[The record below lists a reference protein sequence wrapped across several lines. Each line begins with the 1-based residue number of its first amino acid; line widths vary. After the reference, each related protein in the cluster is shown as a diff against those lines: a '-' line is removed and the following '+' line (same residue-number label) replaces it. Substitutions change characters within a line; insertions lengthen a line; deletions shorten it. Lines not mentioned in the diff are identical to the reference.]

1 MRAIFNIMYMTIR
14 KFIIAFM
21 AVMLTAGAVM
31 ATERIKVDRKAL
43 ASVVTKTPEKR
54 NALVAKYEKGE
65 ALTPAEMAV
74 VYYGQAYVP
83 GHKPAANYPDVDA
96 AYAKKDYPSTLTLVD
111 AVLRENPVALNQLFR
126 GYVAAASSPEPR
138 IKARA
143 ADFQKR
149 IDAICTLIF
158 SSGSGVTG
166 EEPFIV
172 LTTEDALAF
181 VRNYLQ
187 PSEIIGQAQVDGMD
201 AVKVNWP
208 GQSEPVIFY
217 FARP

>member
-1 MRAIFNIMYMTIR
+1 MTIR
-14 KFIIAFM
+14 KFIIALIAIVLAGGS
-21 AVMLTAGAVM
+21 AVAA
-31 ATERIKVDRKAL
+31 ERIKVDRKAL
-43 ASVVTKTPEKR
+43 ASVVTKTPDKR

-65 ALTPAEMAV
+65 SLTPAEMAV

-83 GHKPAANYPDVDA
+83 GHKPAASYPDVDA
-96 AYAKKDYPSTLTLVD
+96 AYAKKDYPATLTLVD

-126 GYVAAASSPEPR
+126 GYVAAASSTEPR
-138 IKARA
+138 VKARA
-143 ADFQKR
+143 ENFQKR
-149 IDAICTLIF
+149 IDAICSLIF

-172 LTTEDALAF
+172 LTTEDAMAF

-187 PSEIIGQAQVDGMD
+187 PTEILGQAQVDGMD
-201 AVKVNWP
+201 AVKVKWP
-208 GQSEPVIFY
+208 DQTEPMIFY

>member
-1 MRAIFNIMYMTIR
+1 MTIR
-14 KFIIAFM
+14 KFIIALIAIVLAGGS
-21 AVMLTAGAVM
+21 AVAA
-31 ATERIKVDRKAL
+31 ERIKVDRKAL
-43 ASVVTKTPEKR
+43 ASVVTKTPDKR

-65 ALTPAEMAV
+65 SLTPAEMAV

-83 GHKPAANYPDVDA
+83 GHKPAASYPDVDA
-96 AYAKKDYPSTLTLVD
+96 AYAKKDYPATLTLVD

-126 GYVAAASSPEPR
+126 GYVAAANSTEPR
-138 IKARA
+138 VKARA
-143 ADFQKR
+143 ENFQKR
-149 IDAICTLIF
+149 IDAICSLIF

-172 LTTEDALAF
+172 LTTEDAMAF

-187 PSEIIGQAQVDGMD
+187 PTEILGQAQVDGMD
-201 AVKVNWP
+201 AVKVKWP
-208 GQSEPVIFY
+208 DQTEPVIFY

>member
-1 MRAIFNIMYMTIR
+1 MTIR
-14 KFIIAFM
+14 KFIIALIAIVLAGGS
-21 AVMLTAGAVM
+21 AVAA
-31 ATERIKVDRKAL
+31 ERIKVDRKAL
-43 ASVVTKTPEKR
+43 ASVVTKTPDKR

-65 ALTPAEMAV
+65 SLTPAEMAV

-83 GHKPAANYPDVDA
+83 GHKPAASYPDVDA
-96 AYAKKDYPSTLTLVD
+96 AYAKKDYPATLTLVD

-126 GYVAAASSPEPR
+126 GYVAAASSTEPR
-138 IKARA
+138 VKARA
-143 ADFQKR
+143 ENFQKR
-149 IDAICTLIF
+149 IDAICSLIF

-172 LTTEDALAF
+172 LTTEDAMAF

-187 PSEIIGQAQVDGMD
+187 PTEILGQAQVDGMD
-201 AVKVNWP
+201 AVKVKWP
-208 GQSEPVIFY
+208 DQAEPVIFY

>member
-1 MRAIFNIMYMTIR
+1 MTIR
-14 KFIIAFM
+14 KFIIALIAIVLAGGS
-21 AVMLTAGAVM
+21 AVAA
-31 ATERIKVDRKAL
+31 ERIKVDRKAL
-43 ASVVTKTPEKR
+43 ASVVTKTPDKR

-65 ALTPAEMAV
+65 SLTPAEMAV

-83 GHKPAANYPDVDA
+83 GHKPAASYPDVDA

-126 GYVAAASSPEPR
+126 GYVAAANSTEPR
-138 IKARA
+138 VKARA
-143 ADFQKR
+143 ENFQKR
-149 IDAICTLIF
+149 IVAICSLIF

-172 LTTEDALAF
+172 LTTEDAMAF

-187 PSEIIGQAQVDGMD
+187 PTEILGQAQVDGMD
-201 AVKVNWP
+201 AVKVKWP
-208 GQSEPVIFY
+208 DQTEPVIFY

>member
-1 MRAIFNIMYMTIR
+1 MTIR
-14 KFIIAFM
+14 KFIIALIAIVLAGGS
-21 AVMLTAGAVM
+21 AVAA
-31 ATERIKVDRKAL
+31 ERIKVDRKAL
-43 ASVVTKTPEKR
+43 ASVVTKTPDKR

-65 ALTPAEMAV
+65 SLTPAEMAV

-83 GHKPAANYPDVDA
+83 GHKPAASYPDVDA
-96 AYAKKDYPSTLTLVD
+96 AYVKKDYPATLTLVD

-126 GYVAAASSPEPR
+126 GYVAAASSTEPR
-138 IKARA
+138 VKARA
-143 ADFQKR
+143 ENFQKR
-149 IDAICTLIF
+149 IDAICSLIF

-172 LTTEDALAF
+172 LTTEDAMAF

-187 PSEIIGQAQVDGMD
+187 PTEILGQAQVDGMD
-201 AVKVNWP
+201 AVKVKWP
-208 GQSEPVIFY
+208 DQTEPVIFY

>member
-1 MRAIFNIMYMTIR
+1 MTIR
-14 KFIIAFM
+14 KFIIALIAIVLAGGS
-21 AVMLTAGAVM
+21 AVAA
-31 ATERIKVDRKAL
+31 ERIKVDRKAL
-43 ASVVTKTPEKR
+43 ASVVTKTPDKR

-65 ALTPAEMAV
+65 SLTPAEMAV

-83 GHKPAANYPDVDA
+83 GHKPAASYPDVDA

-126 GYVAAASSPEPR
+126 GYVAAASSTEPR
-138 IKARA
+138 VKARA
-143 ADFQKR
+143 ENFQKR
-149 IDAICTLIF
+149 IDAICSLIF

-172 LTTEDALAF
+172 LTTEDAMAF

-187 PSEIIGQAQVDGMD
+187 PTEILGQAQVDGMD
-201 AVKVNWP
+201 AVKVKWP
-208 GQSEPVIFY
+208 DQTEPVIFY

>member
-1 MRAIFNIMYMTIR
+1 MPLLLIGSYMTI
-14 KFIIAFM
+14 KKLIVASLALVIGC
-21 AVMLTAGAVM
+21 GAAM
-31 ATERIKVDRKAL
+31 ATDRIKVDRKAIESTV
-43 ASVVTKTPEKR
+43 AKSPEKR

-83 GHKPAANYPDVDA
+83 GHKPAASYPDVDA
-96 AYAKKDYPSTLTLVD
+96 AYARKDYPATLVLVD
-111 AVLRENPVALNQLFR
+111 AVLKENPVALNQLFR
-126 GYVAAASSPEPR
+126 GYVAAANSSEPR

-143 ADFQKR
+143 DNFQKR
-149 IDAICTLIF
+149 IDAICSLIF

-166 EEPFIV
+166 GDPFVV
-172 LTTEDALAF
+172 LTSEDAMAF

-187 PSEIIGQAQVDGMD
+187 PTEILGQAQIDNMD
-201 AVKVNWP
+201 AIKVTWP
-208 GQSEPVIFY
+208 DQPEPVIFY

>member
-1 MRAIFNIMYMTIR
+1 MTIR
-14 KFIIAFM
+14 KFIIALIAIVLAGGS
-21 AVMLTAGAVM
+21 AVAA
-31 ATERIKVDRKAL
+31 ERIKVDRKAL
-43 ASVVTKTPEKR
+43 ASVVTKTPDKR

-65 ALTPAEMAV
+65 SLTPAEMAV

-83 GHKPAANYPDVDA
+83 GHKPAASYPDVDA
-96 AYAKKDYPSTLTLVD
+96 AYAKKDYPATLTLVD

-138 IKARA
+138 VKARA
-143 ADFQKR
+143 ENFQKR
-149 IDAICTLIF
+149 IDAICSLIF

-172 LTTEDALAF
+172 LTTEDAMAF

-187 PSEIIGQAQVDGMD
+187 PTEILGQAQVDGMD
-201 AVKVNWP
+201 AVKVKWP
-208 GQSEPVIFY
+208 DQTEPVIFY

>member
-1 MRAIFNIMYMTIR
+1 MTIR
-14 KFIIAFM
+14 KFIIALIAIVLAGGS
-21 AVMLTAGAVM
+21 AVAA
-31 ATERIKVDRKAL
+31 ERIKVDRKAL
-43 ASVVTKTPEKR
+43 ASVVTKTPDKR

-65 ALTPAEMAV
+65 SLTPAEMAV

-83 GHKPAANYPDVDA
+83 GHKPAASYPDVDA

-126 GYVAAASSPEPR
+126 GYVAAANSTEPR
-138 IKARA
+138 VKARA
-143 ADFQKR
+143 ENFQKR
-149 IDAICTLIF
+149 IDAICSLIF

-172 LTTEDALAF
+172 LTTEDAMAF

-187 PSEIIGQAQVDGMD
+187 PTEILGQAQVDGMD
-201 AVKVNWP
+201 AVKVKWP
-208 GQSEPVIFY
+208 DQTEPVIFY